1 LSSLPSRPA
10 PPHLTPEIEQPKPSL
25 IVVLSIPHLGA
36 VVKVLGSNEPAQKK
50 RKKVKKSELSSEFVR
65 DEDEDE

>member
-1 LSSLPSRPA
+1 
-10 PPHLTPEIEQPKPSL
+10 
-25 IVVLSIPHLGA
+25 